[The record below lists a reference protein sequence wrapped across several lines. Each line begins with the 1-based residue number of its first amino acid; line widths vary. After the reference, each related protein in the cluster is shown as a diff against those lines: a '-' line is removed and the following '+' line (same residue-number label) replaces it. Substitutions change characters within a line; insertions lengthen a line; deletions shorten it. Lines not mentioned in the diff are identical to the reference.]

1 MQAETN
7 TQYQSLSTDD
17 FVMTPEEGAAQL
29 LTDLN
34 LVISTDSDDATEHNV
49 LIDSAQLLV
58 LSGFTLDQVMGSA
71 RADAR
76 TKNDYSV
83 GRVFDVVSPR
93 EQRYSRHVESIARS
107 IQPSDVVGSGQVYR
121 ANHLSTRMQFQIVSE
136 IQDEMKNGKKTG
148 RQFYF
153 VARAYVGSGPD
164 SGPVWQFTEVKNGI
178 NRRIRLYTNP
188 ATQQFWTESK
198 GDNGKVVRQM
208 WSLCTTDY
216 YEAVKQSVY
225 KIDST
230 TGLSKVDVYRNALNS
245 FDLDEL
251 EQLADDK
258 QVLFLS
264 VYKTLKA

>member
-1 MQAETN
+1 MKAETN

-29 LTDLN
+29 LADLN
-34 LVISTDSDDATEHNV
+34 IVISTDSGDVTEHGV

-76 TKNDYSV
+76 AKNDYSV
-83 GRVFDVVSPR
+83 GRVFDAVSVR

-136 IQDEMKNGKKTG
+136 LRSEKETGK
-148 RQFYF
+148 QFYF

-164 SGPVWQFTEVKNGI
+164 SGPAWQFTEVKNGI

-188 ATQQFWTESK
+188 ATQQFWTESM

-225 KIDST
+225 KIDPI
-230 TGLSKVDVYRNALNS
+230 TGLSKMDVYRKALNS

-251 EQLADDK
+251 ERLADDK
-258 QVLFLS
+258 QIMFLS
-264 VYKTLKA
+264 VYKTLK